1 MTRPT
6 SPGLR
11 RLRRVRV
18 AGGVAVSA
26 LLLGSAVL
34 APFSVDTAL
43 ADESSVAAQLQRHQG
58 FTAAAADSP
67 ALDSEIPVAEDAT
80 AAPGAAQPP
89 AAAEFTLEQFMSKG
103 VVNWGGYKFTYYS
116 EQVLPGPGL
125 DIPGRHLNAA
135 GYVSDD
141 QGFIV
146 LAGSAPKG
154 TVYETPFGYP
164 GKIYDRGT
172 VGNHLDVYIR

>member
-1 MTRPT
+1 PTRSRSGCGTRADRPSPRVRTRAGYNRRTVPAMTRPT

-80 AAPGAAQPP
+80 AAPGVAQPP
-89 AAAEFTLEQFMSKG
+89 AAA
-103 VVNWGGYKFTYYS
+103 
-116 EQVLPGPGL
+116 
-125 DIPGRHLNAA
+125 
-135 GYVSDD
+135 
-141 QGFIV
+141 
-146 LAGSAPKG
+146 
-154 TVYETPFGYP
+154 
-164 GKIYDRGT
+164 
-172 VGNHLDVYIR
+172 